1 MLSLIL
7 RILALVVALIVWMAH
22 QHVQASVG
30 GVTVYSGSVLALLL
44 VAFLGAAAALFL
56 AILRGILRELRP
68 VRTV

>member
-7 RILALVVALIVWMAH
+7 RIVALVVALTVWMAH
-22 QHVQASVG
+22 QHVQANVG

-44 VAFLGAAAALFL
+44 VAFLGAAAAVFL